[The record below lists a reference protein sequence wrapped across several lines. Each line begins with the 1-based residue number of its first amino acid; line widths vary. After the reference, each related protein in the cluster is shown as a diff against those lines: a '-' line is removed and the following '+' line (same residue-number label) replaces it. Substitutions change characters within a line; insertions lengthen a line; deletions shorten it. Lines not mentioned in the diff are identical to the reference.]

1 MWIGSPLRGA
11 FRLVSYLLLTI
22 IALPF
27 HLLALALRVRPVVR
41 WLPVF
46 YHRMVC
52 VILGIKVKVNGQR
65 STVMPTLFVC
75 NHVSYLD
82 IEVLGGRIPGCFV
95 AKAEVATWPFF
106 STLAKAQRTIF
117 VDRRSSK
124 TSNSRDEMLK
134 RLDTGDNLMLFPE
147 GTSSDGTRVLPFR
160 SALFAVAQLRR
171 DDRPIVVQP
180 VAISYT
186 RLDGIPLGRYWRP
199 LFAWFGDLDLVP
211 HLWQMVCLGETEAV
225 VTFFPP
231 VDIDR
236 LGDRKKL
243 AEYCF
248 QQVSA
253 GVQSANAG
261 RPDLLP
267 SLDQPALD
275 SAGATPRP

>member
-11 FRLVSYLLLTI
+11 FRLLSYLLVTLVLVPI
-22 IALPF
+22 Y
-27 HLLALALRVRPVVR
+27 LLVLALRIRPVIR
-41 WLPVF
+41 WMPVA
-46 YHRMVC
+46 YHRFVC
-52 VILGIKVKVNGQR
+52 IILGIRVRVHGQR
-65 STVMPTLFVC
+65 STVTPTLYVC

-82 IEVLGGRIPGCFV
+82 IEVLGGLIPGSFV

-117 VDRRSSK
+117 IERRTGK
-124 TSNSRDEMLK
+124 TSTSRDQMMN
-134 RLDTGDNLMLFPE
+134 RLNTGDNLMLFPE

-160 SALFAVAQLRR
+160 SALFGVAQLRR
-171 DDRPIVVQP
+171 DGKPIIVQS
-180 VAISYT
+180 VAIAYT

-243 AEYCF
+243 ADYCF
-248 QQVSA
+248 RQVST
-253 GVQSANAG
+253 GVQLANSG
-261 RPDLLP
+261 RLEQLP
-267 SLDQPALD
+267 PPKKA
-275 SAGATPRP
+275 A

>member
-11 FRLVSYLLLTI
+11 FRLLSYLTLT
-22 IALPF
+22 LVMVPLYLF
-27 HLLALALRVRPVVR
+27 LAALRIRPVIR
-41 WLPVF
+41 WMPVF
-46 YHRMVC
+46 YHRVVC
-52 VILGIKVKVNGQR
+52 IILGIKVRVHGKPSAV
-65 STVMPTLFVC
+65 TPTLFVC

-82 IEVLGGRIPGCFV
+82 IEVMGGLVPGSFV

-117 VDRRSSK
+117 VERSSGRA
-124 TSNSRDEMLK
+124 SASRDEMMR
-134 RLDTGDNLMLFPE
+134 RLNTGDNLMLFPE

-160 SALFAVAQLRR
+160 SALFGVAQLRR
-171 DDRPIVVQP
+171 DGRPIVVQS

-225 VTFFPP
+225 VTFYPP

-248 QQVSA
+248 REVSS
-253 GVQSANAG
+253 GVQAANSG
-261 RPDLLP
+261 RYELLP
-267 SLDQPALD
+267 PPAK
-275 SAGATPRP
+275 AA

>member
-11 FRLVSYLLLTI
+11 FRLLSFLLVTLILVPIYLLVR
-22 IALPF
+22 
-27 HLLALALRVRPVVR
+27 ALRIRPVIR
-41 WLPVF
+41 WMPVA
-46 YHRMVC
+46 YHRFVC
-52 VILGIKVKVNGQR
+52 IILGIRVRVHGER
-65 STVMPTLFVC
+65 SDVIPTLYVC

-82 IEVLGGRIPGCFV
+82 IVVLGGLIPGSFV

-117 VDRRSSK
+117 IERSSGK
-124 TSNSRDEMLK
+124 TSHSRDEMMK
-134 RLDTGDNLMLFPE
+134 RLNTGDNLLLFPE

-160 SALFAVAQLRR
+160 SALFGVAQLRR
-171 DDRPIVVQP
+171 DEKPITVQS
-180 VAISYT
+180 VAIAYT

-231 VDIDR
+231 VDIEK

-243 AEYCF
+243 ADYCF
-248 QQVSA
+248 KQVSGA
-253 GVQSANAG
+253 VQAANSG
-261 RPDLLP
+261 RYELLP
-267 SLDQPALD
+267 PPKKA
-275 SAGATPRP
+275 A

>member
-11 FRLVSYLLLTI
+11 LRLLGFLALTLLMVPL
-22 IALPF
+22 
-27 HLLALALRVRPVVR
+27 HLLATTLRIRPLVR
-41 WLPVF
+41 WMPVA
-46 YHRMVC
+46 YHHMVC
-52 VILGIKVKVNGQR
+52 IILGIRVRVYGRR
-65 STVMPTLFVC
+65 STVIPTLYVC

-82 IEVLGGRIPGCFV
+82 IVVLGGLIPGSFV

-117 VDRRSSK
+117 IERRTGK
-124 TSNSRDEMLK
+124 TSSSRDEMMS
-134 RLDTGDNLMLFPE
+134 RLNTGDNLMLFPE

-160 SALFAVAQLRR
+160 SALFGVAQLRR
-171 DDRPIVVQP
+171 DGRPISVQP
-180 VAISYT
+180 VAIAYT

-211 HLWQMVCLGETEAV
+211 HLWQMVCLGETEAI

-248 QQVSA
+248 RQVSC
-253 GVQSANAG
+253 GLQFANSG
-261 RPDLLP
+261 RLELLM
-267 SLDQPALD
+267 A
-275 SAGATPRP
+275 ATKAA